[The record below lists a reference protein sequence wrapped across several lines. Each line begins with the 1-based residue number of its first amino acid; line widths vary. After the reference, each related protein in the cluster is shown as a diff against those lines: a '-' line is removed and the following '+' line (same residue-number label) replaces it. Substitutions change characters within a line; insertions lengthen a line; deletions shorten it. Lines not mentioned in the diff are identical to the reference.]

1 MEDFV
6 AKDDL
11 NCGTLALEISE
22 KNFDMCLRD
31 CSCDILVKNVAAFCP
46 SKSLPEA
53 KVKRFRLITLKK
65 EISKQP
71 IINSVVWLL
80 KFTLIKNILMKRNKF
95 RKEKYKKYMVI
106 KEHQEM

>member
-1 MEDFV
+1 MVIGLCRPSTQEVSV
-6 AKDDL
+6 AK
-11 NCGTLALEISE
+11 
-22 KNFDMCLRD
+22 NFSMWPRD

-80 KFTLIKNILMKRNKF
+80 KFTLMKSILVKRKKNVL
-95 RKEKYKKYMVI
+95 EL
-106 KEHQEM
+106 